1 MLCRDFMPRTNDA
14 ALERAVDIAL
24 NFLLSVFTVS
34 VSEFAMTKGSCF
46 SAISLTPATYFVVS
60 IVTVESGMLNVSSKS
75 RHHGKLGL
83 LKSFFVV
90 FVFVAQRGIRRG

>member
-1 MLCRDFMPRTNDA
+1 
-14 ALERAVDIAL
+14 
-24 NFLLSVFTVS
+24 
-34 VSEFAMTKGSCF
+34 
-46 SAISLTPATYFVVS
+46 VS